1 MNRKFMQYFYS
12 HPVKCFLL
20 LLLIPCVTVLI
31 LSFFPEIIVEAFII
45 SLGILMIAILIF
57 FLYEEKKEKL
67 QRFQEMSEEG
77 LEKKWKKYIDLVNE
91 TVDEEK
97 YECNKLNVSW
107 IQRFDQII
115 YDISTNQ
122 HLLRRKLNDFDIAS
136 CLIFSLTW
144 DNQEDENILFAFDC
158 AKKVVI
164 TPKEYL
170 RNLGYAYKLELE
182 AIKTFQS
189 VNIYIP
195 DETITATALVSIL
208 HTYLMQ
214 KTDIGILQLSDFLH
228 ILYLKCK

>member
-1 MNRKFMQYFYS
+1 MSRKFMQYFYS
-12 HPVKCFLL
+12 HPVKCFILL
-20 LLLIPCVTVLI
+20 LLTSCVIALT
-31 LSFFPEIIVEAFII
+31 LSFFPEIIAEAFII
-45 SLGILMIAILIF
+45 FLGMLMIAIFIF

-67 QRFQEMSEEG
+67 QRFQEMTELGFER
-77 LEKKWKKYIDLVNE
+77 KWKNYIDLVNE

-115 YDISTNQ
+115 YNISTNQ
-122 HLLRRKLNDFDIAS
+122 HLLRRKLNDFDIAA
-136 CLIFSLTW
+136 CLIFALTW

-164 TPKEYL
+164 TPKEYI
-170 RNLGYAYKLELE
+170 RNLGYGYKLELE
-182 AIKTFQS
+182 VTNTFQS
-189 VNIYIP
+189 VNIYLP
-195 DETITATALVSIL
+195 DETITSTALVSIL
-208 HTYLMQ
+208 RAYLMQ